1 MERVA
6 FLVESTGERLGCL
19 LNPDTLVVRR
29 QGGVRARSGAGGH
42 LTGAGLADDPLLFT
56 GGGRTELD
64 LELLFDVNL
73 AGAGVSTDDVRQLTA
88 PLWALAENGEGQE
101 AYGRPPQ
108 VRFVWGKSWNVPG
121 IVGAVAERLEQF
133 SPSGTA
139 QRSWMSMRIIRV
151 GQPPGPPPVEPSP
164 LPPELPPPLPEGT
177 PLAPGTVLH
186 QVLGTGDHPD
196 SPAASES
203 LYQLAQRYYGNPGLW
218 RLIAAYNGVADPLRV
233 PAGAVLRIPP
243 QPGLGG
249 AA

>member
-29 QGGVRARSGAGGH
+29 LGGVRARGGAGGH

-73 AGAGVSTDDVRQLTA
+73 AGAGIATDDVRQLTA
-88 PLWALAENGEGQE
+88 PLWALAENGEGRE

-133 SPSGTA
+133 SPAGTA
-139 QRSWMSMRIIRV
+139 QRSWMSLRMIRV
-151 GQPPGPPPVEPSP
+151 GQPPGPPPVEPAP
-164 LPPELPPPLPEGT
+164 LPPEVPPPLPEGA

-186 QVLGTGDHPD
+186 QVLGTGGDPG
-196 SPAASES
+196 SPGSSES

-218 RLIAAYNGVADPLRV
+218 RLIAAYNGIADPLQV